1 MEKLTADNIDEQAV
15 ETLID
20 QAFKE
25 DIRSGDVTTDS
36 IINPQKQ
43 ARAVW
48 RSKDEGVVAG
58 LPVAA
63 AVFQKLDS
71 NLEWH
76 PMVEDGSMIEPG
88 AEIVE
93 MQGQARAVLT
103 AERIALNFVQR
114 MSGIATVTRQYV
126 RAVEE
131 YGAQILDTRK
141 TVPGLRTLDKYA
153 VAAGGGTNHRMGLF
167 DLAMIKDNHIV
178 AAGDITNAV
187 KSVRANNSE
196 IQIEVETK
204 TLDEV
209 KEALDARADIIMLDN
224 MNIDQMSEAVHFI
237 DGGAKTEASGGITI
251 DTVREVAATGVDFIS
266 VGALTHSVEV
276 FDISQQLQE
285 IF

>member
-1 MEKLTADNIDEQAV
+1 MEKLMADNIDEQAV
-15 ETLID
+15 ETLIN
-20 QAFKE
+20 QAFEE

-76 PMVEDGSMIEPG
+76 PMVEDGSMIESG
-88 AEIVE
+88 TEIVE

-131 YGAQILDTRK
+131 YDVQILDTRK

-187 KSVRANNSE
+187 KSVRANNPE
-196 IQIEVETK
+196 IRIEVETK

-224 MNIDQMSEAVHFI
+224 MNIDQMSEAAHFV

-266 VGALTHSVEV
+266 VGALTHSVEA